1 MSLERNF
8 RKFFE
13 LINEMYFS
21 NLYLY
26 VKIYTI
32 IVFKLIR
39 VEEDVSNGNKRI
51 RRVRVKKR
59 RG

>member
-39 VEEDVSNGNKRI
+39 VEEDVSNDNKRI
-51 RRVRVKKR
+51 RVRVKKR
-59 RG
+59 

>member
-39 VEEDVSNGNKRI
+39 VDVSNDNKRI
-51 RRVRVKKR
+51 RVRVKKR

>member
-39 VEEDVSNGNKRI
+39 VEEDVSNDNKRI
-51 RRVRVKKR
+51 RVRVKKR